1 MSVRI
6 RQDKNMILMTRSDTL
21 ITTIDILDADG
32 NVYEPAPTD
41 KLRFS
46 LKKDYNDKK
55 VLIHKDIPIDTRIL
69 RIDSE
74 DTANLDQP
82 ETYVYDIELTY
93 GDNIRDT
100 IISGKLKIL
109 NEVE

>member
-6 RQDKNMILMTRSDTL
+6 RQDKNLIVMTRSDTL

-32 NVYEPAPTD
+32 NIYEPAETD

-46 LKKDYNDKK
+46 VKKDYNDKK
-55 VLIHKDIPIDTRIL
+55 VLIHKDIPIDTRVL
-69 RIDSE
+69 RVDTE
-74 DTANLDQP
+74 DTAKLEQP
-82 ETYVYDIELTY
+82 ATYVYDIELTY
-93 GDNIRDT
+93 GDNIVDT
-100 IISGKLKIL
+100 IISGRLKIL